1 MAKIAEALAAVVRET
16 TRENLDAL
24 LHVTGHDLDTLLE
37 LATNGE
43 NNHQASS
50 IVLAASMQRVYRF
63 VDANWQDTMGFR
75 AQVVEANLTCSS
87 EMQNFGFRL
96 AALENVLAKIEGHL
110 AAHPPSTAN
119 TAHLGVTPFVIPVP
133 TLLTARV
140 EAVEAKLSNVEE
152 TINMAVHRGGGGG
165 RSNNDHEDDMD
176 RILERLRNLGEMRK
190 EAAANKLERA
200 EEEREE
206 RLGEMDDN
214 HDELEQRVD
223 IHDEEL
229 REVKRGRFVR
239 RLCMYLIAHFTR
251 DLTTDEV
258 CLLAA
263 SHLMGHWLTT
273 FTPAGC
279 PSAGA
284 HAGAGLKQQADCGI
298 LEMDWCFWRLI
309 NSVFVIPQHL
319 WRFRCG
325 RRS

>member
-16 TRENLDAL
+16 TRDNLDAL
-24 LHVTGHDLDTLLE
+24 IHATGHDVDTLLE

-43 NNHQASS
+43 NSQQASN
-50 IVLAASMQRVYRF
+50 IVLAGSVQRVYQF

-87 EMQNFGFRL
+87 ELQNFGSRL
-96 AALENVLAKIEGHL
+96 AALEIVLAEIEGHL
-110 AAHPPSTAN
+110 AAHPASTAN
-119 TAHLGVTPFVIPVP
+119 TAHQGVTPSLNTVP
-133 TLLTARV
+133 ALLTARF
-140 EAVEAKLSNVEE
+140 EALEAKVLNMEE
-152 TINMAVHRGGGGG
+152 TINVAVLRGGGGG

-176 RILERLRNLGEMRK
+176 RILERLRNLGEIRK

-200 EEEREE
+200 EKEREE
-206 RLGEMDDN
+206 RLGEIDDN

-258 CLLAA
+258 CLIAA

-284 HAGAGLKQQADCGI
+284 HAGAGLKQRQTAV
-298 LEMDWCFWRLI
+298 FWGWVG
-309 NSVFVIPQHL
+309 VFGV
-319 WRFRCG
+319 
-325 RRS
+325 